1 MSSQDTTLTSSSAPY
16 DVGAMLAK
24 RARTHTAPALS
35 AAAKRHVSHPHDHV
49 TNSSSN
55 SSSSSSSSS
64 GSSTSGGS
72 SVHDEQFEQEQ
83 QQQERTLGVTVS
95 SEPTVT
101 SPLVCIALGD
111 SLLFDISKGCYPVY
125 QRDSLL
131 NSNPHFDYGAFRDL
145 ATHMTAAAAGGNSSS
160 ALYATFG
167 FAFTAPGS
175 YVFSS
180 SCDAAVSSS
189 TVSSGTVAAAAAASL
204 AVVAVMRADTAC
216 TTPSQFVPL
225 TTSALVSLG
234 IAKQD
239 AGLTLTPDWAL
250 IGGLLVSVRRVTFS
264 VLRSSLN

>member
-1 MSSQDTTLTSSSAPY
+1 MISQTTTTSSTRY
-16 DVGAMLAK
+16 DVDAMLAK

-35 AAAKRHVSHPHDHV
+35 AAAKRHVTHPHDHV
-49 TNSSSN
+49 TNSSN
-55 SSSSSSSSS
+55 SSSSSSS
-64 GSSTSGGS
+64 GSIGS
-72 SVHDEQFEQEQ
+72 SVHEQQSEQQ
-83 QQQERTLGVTVS
+83 QQQERTLGVTLS

-145 ATHMTAAAAGGNSSS
+145 ATHMTAAAASGNSSSSS

-167 FAFTAPGS
+167 FTFTAPGS

-189 TVSSGTVAAAAAASL
+189 AGTSSGTVAAAAAASL

-216 TTPSQFVPL
+216 TTPAQFVPL

-250 IGGLLVSVRRVTFS
+250 IGGLLVSMWRVTYQCS
-264 VLRSSLN
+264 